1 MSNYGLKSKNNS
13 FELESNIN
21 MIIDVATNF
30 FYKSNC
36 VKNLIFNNLLV
47 FKLRISINHFSN
59 YYLDKCKRKEDVKTF
74 NVLKKDEFQLK

>member
-1 MSNYGLKSKNNS
+1 MTNYGLKSKNNS

-21 MIIDVATNF
+21 MIIDVDTNF
-30 FYKSNC
+30 YYKSNC
-36 VKNLIFNNLLV
+36 VKGLIFNNLLV

-59 YYLDKCKRKEDVKTF
+59 YSLDKHKRKEDVKTF